1 MITAFLDAN
10 VLYPPTLR
18 SVLLELAHADLYAAR
33 WSEEVHREW
42 MRSLAEKRPTLP
54 PAAIVR
60 IRTLMETYIGD
71 VSVTGYEALI
81 TTLTLPDPDDRHV
94 LAAAIHG
101 KASVIVT
108 SNLKDFPPAVLA
120 PYQITA
126 QHPDAFVLSI
136 LKHDAEGLAL
146 ALAANRADLRN
157 PPLSVDSYL
166 AMLERGG
173 LPETV
178 AALSPLKDL
187 L

>member
-1 MITAFLDAN
+1 VITAFLDAN

-33 WSEEVHREW
+33 WSDEVHREW

-54 PAAIVR
+54 AAVIQR
-60 IRTLMETYIGD
+60 ARDLMEAHIGD
-71 VSVTGYEALI
+71 VSVRGYEPLI
-81 TTLTLPDPDDRHV
+81 ATLALPDLDDRHV

-108 SNLKDFPPAVLA
+108 ANLKDFPREALA
-120 PYQITA
+120 THGITA
-126 QHPDAFVLSI
+126 LHPDAFVLS
-136 LKHDAEGLAL
+136 LLAADAEGVAL
-146 ALAANRADLRN
+146 ALAADRADLVN
-157 PPLSVDSYL
+157 PPLSVDEYL

-178 AALSPLKDL
+178 AALRAMKDL

>member
-33 WSEEVHREW
+33 WSDDVHREW
-42 MRSLAEKRPTLP
+42 MRSLASSRPTLP

-60 IRTLMETYIGD
+60 MRALMEAHIGD
-71 VSVTGYEALI
+71 VSVRGYEPLI
-81 TTLTLPDPDDRHV
+81 ATLVLPDPEDRHV

-108 SNLKDFPPAVLA
+108 SNLKDFPIEVLA
-120 PYQITA
+120 PYEITA
-126 QHPDAFVLSI
+126 QHPDAFVLS
-136 LKHDAEGLAL
+136 LLNADAEGVAM
-146 ALAANRADLRN
+146 ALAADRADLMN
-157 PPLSVDSYL
+157 PPLSVDDYL
-166 AMLERGG
+166 AALERSG

-178 AALSPLKDL
+178 AALRPMKDL